1 MPMDKKEEILKLL
14 EGDARLSAEEIA
26 KAVGLSED
34 EVVKL
39 VKELEE
45 SGIIRKYKTVINW
58 EKLGR
63 EKVAA
68 LIDVKITPER
78 EHGYDAIAARIMRF
92 PEVKNL
98 YLVSGMYD
106 LSVLVEG
113 NSMKEVAAFVAEK
126 LAPLPQ
132 VTSTTTH
139 FILKKY
145 KEDGDMLY
153 DGEELR
159 RLAVSP

>member
-1 MPMDKKEEILKLL
+1 MDRREEILRLL
-14 EGDARLSAEEIA
+14 EGDARLSAGEIA
-26 KAVGLSED
+26 RAVGLSEA
-34 EVVKL
+34 EVEETIA
-39 VKELEE
+39 ELER
-45 SGIIRKYKTVINW
+45 SGVIRKYKTVINW
-58 EKLGR
+58 EKLGK

-92 PEVKNL
+92 PEVKTL

-113 NSMKEVAAFVAEK
+113 SSMKEVAAFVAEK

>member
-1 MPMDKKEEILKLL
+1 MDRREEILRLL
-14 EGDARLSAEEIA
+14 EGDARLSAGEIA
-26 KAVGLSED
+26 RAVGLSEA
-34 EVVKL
+34 EVEETIA
-39 VKELEE
+39 ELER
-45 SGIIRKYKTVINW
+45 SGVIRKYKTVINW
-58 EKLGR
+58 EKLGK

-78 EHGYDAIAARIMRF
+78 EHGYDAIAERIMRF
-92 PEVKNL
+92 TEVKTL

-113 NSMKEVAAFVAEK
+113 SSMKEVAAFVAEK